1 MGRAQSSWGNPKP
14 LGQSLS
20 PGAIPKAPGQVL
32 RSWATP
38 SFQTLAREEVLR
50 RWALESIKRQRLAVS
65 GDKSVIKRY
74 LDQKNSDAMDVQK
87 PDQFLQDLESLFSSS
102 AMP

>member
-1 MGRAQSSWGNPKP
+1 MLIREITEDELYGILTILPDEALQQ
-14 LGQSLS
+14 LEDI
-20 PGAIPKAPGQVL
+20 A
-32 RSWATP
+32 SWATP
-38 SFQTLAREEVLR
+38 SFQTLATEEVLR

-74 LDQKNSDAMDVQK
+74 LDQKNSDAMDMQK
-87 PDQFLQDLESLFSSS
+87 PDQFLQDLENLFSSS